1 MGLSNAAPKGTR
13 CRLIRLQAA
22 AFVRLRSFPFCYN
35 FADGTFSSE
44 THMGESDNGA
54 KSNGNK
60 EMTRREFVGRIALG
74 AAAAAAVASAAGSVA
89 LAAARA
95 LAAPEAG
102 TIPKR
107 KLGKTGYH
115 ATILGLGGCSIPG
128 GSDAEKVAAIN
139 RAIDLGVNYCD
150 TASQYGNRQA
160 EKRLGMVMKTRRKE
174 VFLATKTLERA
185 DWKAE
190 AEIADS
196 LKYLQTD
203 VIDLIQLHS
212 INDMH
217 TLEMV
222 MGKSGSFKAAEKMQ
236 RQGYVR
242 FIGITGHTRPEV
254 IARAL
259 EMYPFAT
266 VLVPLG
272 VTDQF
277 KGDFASELI
286 PKAREAGC
294 GIIGMK
300 VLTSG
305 KVVGKLPVADCLR
318 YTMSLPITVSIVGM
332 GSVAEVDENV
342 RVAKS
347 FRPMTKAELEA
358 VSNAAS
364 PHGNTDNMWWKKT

>member
-1 MGLSNAAPKGTR
+1 
-13 CRLIRLQAA
+13 
-22 AFVRLRSFPFCYN
+22 
-35 FADGTFSSE
+35 
-44 THMGESDNGA
+44 MGENDNAG
-54 KSNGNK
+54 KSHTDK
-60 EMTRREFVGRIALG
+60 EMTRREFIGRIALG
-74 AAAAAAVASAAGSVA
+74 AAAAAAVASAAGGVG

-95 LAAPEAG
+95 LAAPQASA
-102 TIPKR
+102 IPKR

-115 ATILGLGGCSIPG
+115 ATILGLGGSSIPG
-128 GSDAEKVAAIN
+128 GSDAEKVATIN
-139 RAIDLGVNYCD
+139 RAIDLGINYCD
-150 TASQYGNRQA
+150 TASQYGNRQS
-160 EKRLGMVMKTRRKE
+160 EKRLGMVMKTRRNE
-174 VFLATKTLERA
+174 VFLATKALERS

-190 AEIADS
+190 EEIRDS

-222 MGKSGSFKAAEKMQ
+222 MGKSGSFKAAEKLQ

-259 EMYPFAT
+259 TMYPFAT

-277 KGDFASELI
+277 VGDFASELI

-294 GIIGMK
+294 GVIAMK
-300 VLTSG
+300 VLTGG
-305 KVVGKLPVADCLR
+305 KVVGKLPIADCLR
-318 YTMSLPITVSIVGM
+318 YTMSLPIAVAIVGM

-347 FRPMTKAELEA
+347 FKPMTKAEIEA
-358 VSNAAS
+358 VSRAAS
-364 PHGNTDNMWWKKT
+364 PHGNTDNLWWKKT